1 MIKFIKI
8 FIAAIIVVPFLI
20 LSYIPLFIAFLFR
33 KAGNKNASEFII
45 DKTAHLLIRFI
56 FFMLGGKVVVEGLEN
71 VPNSGRIC
79 FIGNHS
85 SVLDCIAVMYPK
97 KVFTGFIGKVEVKKI
112 PIVNSWFDA
121 LNSVYIDRKSP
132 RDSIKAIL
140 QGSENI
146 KNGKSMTIF
155 PEGTRSKDGLVHEFK
170 AGSFKMASRV
180 DALICPV
187 AIKGT
192 RYLFETPFS
201 LLRKKVYITFLP
213 PIDTSKM
220 DEEEKKEI
228 HTFVENSIRK
238 CYESLPEVKK
248 IK

>member
-20 LSYIPLFIAFLFR
+20 LSYIPLFIAFIFR

-45 DKTAHLLIRFI
+45 DKTAHLLIRLI
-56 FFMLGGKVVVEGLEN
+56 FFMLGGKVVVEGLDN

-213 PIDTSKM
+213 PIDTSTM
-220 DEEEKKEI
+220 NEDEKKEI

>member
-20 LSYIPLFIAFLFR
+20 LSYIPLFIAFIFR

-213 PIDTSKM
+213 SIDTSTM
-220 DEEEKKEI
+220 NEDEKKEI

>member
-20 LSYIPLFIAFLFR
+20 LSYIPLFIAFIFR

-45 DKTAHLLIRFI
+45 DKTAHLLIRLI

>member
-213 PIDTSKM
+213 PIDTSTM
-220 DEEEKKEI
+220 NEDEKKEI

>member
-79 FIGNHS
+79 FIGNHA

-97 KVFTGFIGKVEVKKI
+97 NVFTGFIGKVEVKKI
-112 PIVNSWFDA
+112 PIVNSWFNA

-146 KNGKSMTIF
+146 KNGKAMTIF

>member
-192 RYLFETPFS
+192 RYLFETPYS
-201 LLRKKVYITFLP
+201 LLRKKVYISFLP
-213 PIDTSKM
+213 AIDTSLM
-220 DEEEKKEI
+220 NEEEKKEI
-228 HTFVENSIRK
+228 HSFVENSIRK

>member
-20 LSYIPLFIAFLFR
+20 LSYIPLFIAFIFR

-213 PIDTSKM
+213 PIDTSTM
-220 DEEEKKEI
+220 NEDEKKEI

>member
-20 LSYIPLFIAFLFR
+20 LSYIPLFIAFIFR